1 MRNRRSTILILL
13 LAALLALSGCGG
25 ASAPAVPVQSV
36 GMITGT
42 GASLMFDSYAGI
54 VESGETVNIEKDE
67 GLELSEICVSPG
79 DLVKEGQVLFTYN
92 TEALSLELEKKALE
106 LEQLKNTV
114 ETKRSQI
121 EELERDRANA
131 GSSAQ
136 LSYTLQIQ
144 ELQIEVAETGF
155 SITAKEKEIER
166 TKNALENGKVLSP
179 VDGTIQKINESG
191 GYDDYG
197 QKLPFMT
204 VTQLGDFRIKG
215 TINEQNRGSL
225 YEGCS
230 VIVRSRV
237 DSSRTWDGFIEM
249 IDWNN
254 PQSGNNQGYY
264 PSPSGGDEM
273 AASSKYPFY
282 VALNDSEGLMLGQHV
297 YIEPDNGQYEQ
308 AAMMLPAMYILDPN
322 TSPWVW
328 ASNSK
333 DKLEKRSVT
342 LGEYDGM
349 LDCFEI
355 LDGLTADDYIAFPDE
370 TCTAGA
376 PVSRYDENSFSGD
389 VAPSAEP
396 IDGAM
401 IYGGA

>member
-1 MRNRRSTILILL
+1 MKKTRMIILILT
-13 LAALLALSGCGG
+13 LAALLLLPACGG
-25 ASAPAVPVQSV
+25 SSGTAVPVESV
-36 GMITGT
+36 GLITGT
-42 GASLMFDSYAGI
+42 GASLLFDSYAGI

-67 GLELSEICVSPG
+67 GLELDEICVSPG
-79 DLVKEGQVLFTYN
+79 DLVSEGQVLFTYN

-114 ETKRSQI
+114 ETKKSQI

-131 GSSAQ
+131 GSSSQ

-166 TKNALENGKVLSP
+166 TKNALENGRVLSP

-204 VTQLGDFRIKG
+204 VTQLGDFRVKG

-230 VIVRSRV
+230 VIIRSRV
-237 DSSRTWDGFIEM
+237 DSNRTWDGYIEM

-254 PQSGNNQGYY
+254 PQSSSSNQGYY
-264 PSPSGGDEM
+264 PGGGDEM
-273 AASSKYPFY
+273 ASSSKYPFY
-282 VALNDSEGLMLGQHV
+282 VTLSDSDGLMLGQHV

-308 AAMMLPAMYILDPN
+308 EAMMLPAMYILDQDS
-322 TSPWVW
+322 SPWVW
-328 ASNSK
+328 AANSK

-370 TCTAGA
+370 TCTSGA

-389 VAPSAEP
+389 SSAYEEP
-396 IDGAM
+396 INGAV